1 MIAPRL
7 RIRLPSAPKDGTPSQ
22 RQWFAAVT
30 NWINA
35 VVDDTQAPVA
45 ETQDKVTR
53 RSLQIDMVDNT
64 PDLEK
69 PLSQAAQAR
78 FTAIQESLSRLT
90 ASTSVTVIS
99 DWDVAATSA
108 TPTTAKSGMYFRAT
122 TAGTVGAVPLNIG
135 DVVLFY
141 LDNTGALQWII
152 VDSPAERSAAY
163 TPADWAATTGVA
175 RIENKPTL
183 FGLSSLLDGLAVGTN
198 VAIAATDSLI
208 IALANLQAQIAF
220 NNGRVIPSGGTTGQI
235 LSKNSATDF
244 DVSWGAKPIGLVQL
258 TEQYSNTAPNN
269 SIPVTGFKP
278 ASGTNVDYVL
288 SPLGTGSVLA
298 RMPDN
303 TVTGGNKRGINS
315 VDLQTTRNAA
325 IQVASGSYSTLLGG
339 AYNIAAGAYSVAA
352 GFACTAG
359 PAGVA
364 MGYYGQARN
373 YTAWIYGHGLSSGGG
388 REQIAHYPLNLG
400 TSSTTATALNLGYSG
415 AGTGVGTI
423 DYLNIPAS
431 FTFAFDA
438 VITARSGSDTAVW
451 DVRGVV
457 ARNATGNC
465 YLVGTPTTTQR
476 AATAGA
482 SSWALTVQTSTLGLQ
497 FIATGPAAA
506 CRWNGTVKT
515 LETYG
520 T

>member
-35 VVDDTQAPVA
+35 VVDDTQTPVA

-99 DWDVAATSA
+99 DWDVAATGA

-183 FGLSSLLDGLAVGTN
+183 FGLSSLLEGLAAGTN

-208 IALANLQAQIAF
+208 IALAKLQAQLTTNATNIAANSALITPVRKKIGGARYVTGRLYDCVF
-220 NNGRVIPSGGTTGQI
+220 PYAQSLTTAANGAGKQLFFPMQILENGSFDQITVNVSAAGAGSSLLLGIYDSDAQNLPNNLLIKSSALDSTTTGQ
-235 LSKNSATDF
+235 KTF
-244 DVSWGAKPIGLVQL
+244 
-258 TEQYSNTAPNN
+258 
-269 SIPVTGFKP
+269 
-278 ASGTNVDYVL
+278 
-288 SPLGTGSVLA
+288 
-298 RMPDN
+298 
-303 TVTGGNKRGINS
+303 GITQS
-315 VDLQTTRNAA
+315 
-325 IQVASGSYSTLLGG
+325 
-339 AYNIAAGAYSVAA
+339 
-352 GFACTAG
+352 FTAG
-359 PAGVA
+359 QVIWLSLLNLTASVT
-364 MGYYGQARN
+364 
-373 YTAWIYGHGLSSGGG
+373 YTAIAGSALPAFRGHATITQLPVGVFYKSS
-388 REQIAHYPLNLG
+388 QSDM
-400 TSSTTATALNLGYSG
+400 SST
-415 AGTGVGTI
+415 AGTVLESQNANFPRI
-423 DYLNIPAS
+423 ML
-431 FTFAFDA
+431 
-438 VITARSGSDTAVW
+438 
-451 DVRGVV
+451 RG
-457 ARNATGNC
+457 A
-465 YLVGTPTTTQR
+465 
-476 AATAGA
+476 
-482 SSWALTVQTSTLGLQ
+482 
-497 FIATGPAAA
+497 
-506 CRWNGTVKT
+506 
-515 LETYG
+515 
-520 T
+520 